1 MKIYD
6 IDDKVILDVP
16 VTKEAIHEQEL
27 SKSDY
32 VKLSWLSDAKQV
44 LPAGTYI
51 VPFSDGLHYRLL
63 EPYTPDQN
71 NEIEWKYQP
80 EFQHPLMWLSK
91 IPFTY
96 TTIDSSKKMSYT
108 SQDWPYLGLTT
119 SLLQV
124 VVDQIN
130 ALFGFTDDKDKFV
143 FEIMG
148 NVSAT
153 VNCTFSSTSIL
164 SALSTVANA
173 ASTDN
178 SVEWHLSWE
187 HKCLYFGQISVNLG
201 EEVPVLE
208 VGTNIGKVSV
218 TSTKDGYYNVFFP
231 QGSTRNISTRLT
243 NGHYLVSSLRLGL
256 NFPSGVSSVDAF
268 ANILS
273 VESNKKGDNFFRI
286 TLDLQYLQ
294 TYFNEPLTK
303 YGRDIY
309 VVRLRID
316 DCTVNARVE
325 GNKDGENTKIYSEYL
340 KNATDPDDNSDLE
353 NFLQFQDKITVG
365 KKVYI
370 DGGVN
375 TYNLPEENKELK
387 SEKFDLQYPD
397 GTIDIR
403 TNKNEPKQVL
413 ALTFDD
419 VYPHVDCYVYNV
431 RCRTSILKKQNSNE
445 DALDKDG
452 NPIKYSIWYF
462 RLAYPLSVQK
472 EGCLLNSD
480 GTPYTSV
487 LDGTTYYWYDYY
499 INSNKDII
507 DGYKAALQ
515 FKANSHD
522 GAYAQPLLGQPTAN
536 SGFEVQCHQSNTT
549 VKLDDGTTVKK
560 GDYEITYVKQN
571 DIIIPTTQADGL
583 YPRGDSMPDFKANE
597 AILYNIVMGANEI
610 KAAQDELLQKTQKE
624 IERRKQDLNNYSF
637 SACPNIFED
646 EKKNPHLYIGQ
657 KVIFN
662 DGASNVL
669 TTRVIK
675 LETKLDYSFEQSIT
689 VGNQKIKGT
698 TSQLKEDVQT
708 ILSGNWSGGG
718 GGLSYAQIDSLIK
731 NYDDKAKTT
740 FLRKD
745 ADDATE
751 HKLTMGA
758 AEVKGETKL
767 DGGVSLGDGTYSIS
781 KEGVARLA
789 GLVAEY
795 LQSKDFKPGTGV
807 GFDGTGF
814 GLTKNTSGKY
824 TMELDNLIVRM
835 KMIIAELEV
844 HEMTF
849 IGGTVVLSPCG
860 NRMDMVERYNAAGG
874 KIAES
879 DKTTAVEYYRCYFLA
894 SDGTQNVKNEWTAG
908 QLARCK
914 TNNITQPG
922 NYKDYQNQDYWRLCV
937 GVSSDPVTIAGR
949 QYHYVDLSNS
959 SSAQI
964 TLTDKSGVRHIVT
977 IGGVSRTLNST
988 PAAGDKVIGLGHAWD
1003 AERQNCALLS
1013 VASDDMGWTLYKGI
1027 THYDLPSGCIVNK
1040 FSISETIVTTD
1051 HFILRPYAAPSE
1063 MQTVAV
1069 VRGAY
1074 DDKAS
1079 YGHNDMVTCDGQTW
1093 IGSGIKIGETI
1104 TGQKPA
1110 IDSPYWSLAASKGI
1124 QGDKGDGYSISFLLN
1139 NVPVDVINFDT
1150 VKGLESATLEADFF
1164 NNSVAVNVNKAV
1176 ITCYDAE
1183 GNVLGSPIE
1192 ATNAENIVVDGGNL
1206 YLSKNCQYITTAAYD
1221 ADGKILVS
1229 KSIGVVR
1236 NGESV
1241 GVKDVTYKVINNVD
1255 ANASLNWDAQTAQ
1268 TAYPT
1273 QKPDKGK
1280 YCYVMTIVTYTD
1292 GSTTNS
1298 VSTSYTA
1305 KDGTSVTITDRKVE
1319 YAGADSGTTA
1329 PTTDWGTNVPQLEQ
1343 GKYLWTRT
1351 TITYSDGIPV
1361 VSYSVGRIGMDGAK
1375 GGTTHILYASSAN
1388 PRSESDVRTTIDAA
1402 HQYYG
1407 TYQDTE
1413 LNDDPKKYTNVT
1425 SWVLIKGDQGH
1436 TPTITIGSNGN
1447 WYIDGT
1453 DSGQKAQG
1461 DAGHTP
1467 SVTIGADGYW
1477 YIDGVR
1483 TSQKAQGDSYSVVF
1497 KLNDVRVDV
1506 LNFDDVTEMES
1517 ATFEADFFNQGVAV
1531 NVPKATMTCYDGEG
1545 NTLGSPIEIAD
1556 ASNIVA
1562 DGGNLYLS
1570 KSCKTITVQLL
1581 DSNSQTL
1588 GSASLGVL
1596 RNTITYG
1603 LTKMNDTAAT
1613 VKASDS
1619 TTNAA
1624 FKLHYNLHY
1633 KAVKMVG
1640 TVSRN
1645 VNIATITA
1653 TIENADNTMTVNALE
1668 GALSGEGSVS
1678 YDADN
1683 HPASSIP
1690 VTVKLTDG
1698 TVLYDTVP
1706 VTMEAGV
1713 AVDIN
1718 KNLGQIKQTVA
1729 NNAGRISTVSQKAD
1743 NISLKVSNMS
1753 RVLTVISHQLDNSA
1767 AASYVG
1773 TKSQRMISSTS
1784 RGFTYFFYLGDNT
1797 QVIHDTYGTPSECD
1811 TMAQELNGKRGAP
1824 GVLVI
1829 LSYDATS
1836 MSQKLLDE
1844 LEWWGLDP
1852 SMIGTWNSARIA
1864 FAFIGESNLGRGR
1877 GWWAKA
1883 SGASG
1888 VATTQ
1893 ARISN
1898 GHVVPQYDG
1907 GDTAQK
1913 NVLLAT
1919 GIDIE
1924 SHKITATA
1932 DNFMVRNNSG
1942 DQTFS
1947 IDRDGNIVGSGNASF
1962 RGKVYASG
1970 GEFTGTVTA
1979 AKIYGAYIN
1988 GGSITGTT
1996 VTGSA
2001 ITSTSADGKSVT
2013 KITGGQ
2019 LTTGTTNKLIIDT
2032 PGNEPGGVLRI
2043 TQDSDDVVKLGVTDT
2058 TGKAYADFKGAW
2070 KNETIA
2076 RNVCAGPYLMLG
2088 QWVGQGHGEDRNT
2101 FSFLSKNFMYVKH
2114 IDAEFLEVG
2123 GMRMIPVTLTDI
2135 DFVHF
2140 RGLKDIDEEY
2150 MSFSGRSQY
2159 NHPSELYF
2167 WNSSE
2172 ITFDLGD
2179 PAEYDDRGL
2188 VKNAGRILFIWQMG
2202 ARIIFKGTPN
2212 PTSGNTAACM
2222 YLGRK
2227 IRGETS
2233 IDSDCLGQ
2241 LNILMSDGKHWVMH
2255 YMND

>member
-164 SALSTVANA
+164 SALSTIANA

-243 NGHYLVSSLRLGL
+243 NGHYLASSLRLGL

-515 FKANSHD
+515 FKANSYD

-560 GDYEITYVKQN
+560 GDYGITYVKQN

-781 KEGVARLA
+781 KEGVATLA
-789 GLVAEY
+789 RLVAEY
-795 LQSKDFKPGTGV
+795 LQSPDYSKGTGQ
-807 GFDGTGF
+807 GFDGTGY
-814 GLTKNTSGKY
+814 GVTKDAKGKY

-835 KMIIAELEV
+835 KMIVAQLEV
-844 HEMTF
+844 HEMSF
-849 IGGTVVLSPCG
+849 IGGSVVLSPCG
-860 NRMDMVERYNAAGG
+860 NRMSIVEPLDADGN
-874 KIAES
+874 IIT
-879 DKTTAVEYYRCYFLA
+879 DTTGTTPDRYRCYFLA
-894 SDGTQNVKNEWTAG
+894 TDGDLSVSNRWAVG
-908 QLARCK
+908 QLARCQ
-914 TNNITQPG
+914 TNNITAPG
-922 NYKDYQNQDYWRLCV
+922 KYTDYENRKYWRLVV
-937 GVSSDPVTIAGR
+937 GMSKDPVKKGGKT
-949 QYHYVDLSNS
+949 YHWIDLSNS
-959 SSAQI
+959 MSKNI
-964 TLTDKSGVRHIVT
+964 TLTDAGGTVHIVT
-977 IGGVSRTLNST
+977 IGGVSDTMNSA
-988 PAAGDKVIGLGHAWD
+988 PKENDSVVGMGHQWD
-1003 AERQNCALLS
+1003 TERQD
-1013 VASDDMGWTLYKGI
+1013 VAIITAGGWTVYKDI
-1027 THYDLPSGCIVNK
+1027 NHYDLPHANIVNK
-1040 FSISETIVTTD
+1040 FGIDEVLVSSD
-1051 HFILRPYAAPSE
+1051 HYILRPYAQPDDE
-1063 MQTVAV
+1063 QTALCY
-1069 VRGAY
+1069 RGVY
-1074 DDKAS
+1074 DDTKY
-1079 YGHNDMVTCDGQTW
+1079 YGHNDIVNLEGQTW
-1093 IGSGIKIGETI
+1093 IASGVERGKSIQGK
-1104 TGQKPA
+1104 KPSA
-1110 IDSPYWSLAASKGI
+1110 DTPYWTVWVAKGTDGTELISLVLELMSGTYSWRDGQGKVATIAAYAMRGNYDITDAQDAS
-1124 QGDKGDGYSISFLLN
+1124 QFVWTRESADTEGDKGWN
-1139 NVPVDVINFDT
+1139 
-1150 VKGLESATLEADFF
+1150 
-1164 NNSVAVNVNKAV
+1164 
-1176 ITCYDAE
+1176 
-1183 GNVLGSPIE
+1183 GSH
-1192 ATNAENIVVDGGNL
+1192 
-1206 YLSKNCQYITTAAYD
+1206 
-1221 ADGKILVS
+1221 
-1229 KSIGVVR
+1229 
-1236 NGESV
+1236 
-1241 GVKDVTYKVINNVD
+1241 
-1255 ANASLNWDAQTAQ
+1255 
-1268 TAYPT
+1268 
-1273 QKPDKGK
+1273 
-1280 YCYVMTIVTYTD
+1280 
-1292 GSTTNS
+1292 
-1298 VSTSYTA
+1298 
-1305 KDGTSVTITDRKVE
+1305 
-1319 YAGADSGTTA
+1319 
-1329 PTTDWGTNVPQLEQ
+1329 
-1343 GKYLWTRT
+1343 
-1351 TITYSDGIPV
+1351 
-1361 VSYSVGRIGMDGAK
+1361 SVGRKTLDVSDTDMAGTWTSFVCTLHKATGEAVEAK
-1375 GGTTHILYASSAN
+1375 KL
-1388 PRSESDVRTTIDAA
+1388 D
-1402 HQYYG
+1402 
-1407 TYQDTE
+1407 
-1413 LNDDPKKYTNVT
+1413 
-1425 SWVLIKGDQGH
+1425 
-1436 TPTITIGSNGN
+1436 
-1447 WYIDGT
+1447 
-1453 DSGQKAQG
+1453 
-1461 DAGHTP
+1461 
-1467 SVTIGADGYW
+1467 
-1477 YIDGVR
+1477 
-1483 TSQKAQGDSYSVVF
+1483 F
-1497 KLNDVRVDV
+1497 KL
-1506 LNFDDVTEMES
+1506 
-1517 ATFEADFFNQGVAV
+1517 
-1531 NVPKATMTCYDGEG
+1531 
-1545 NTLGSPIEIAD
+1545 
-1556 ASNIVA
+1556 
-1562 DGGNLYLS
+1562 
-1570 KSCKTITVQLL
+1570 
-1581 DSNSQTL
+1581 
-1588 GSASLGVL
+1588 
-1596 RNTITYG
+1596 
-1603 LTKMNDTAAT
+1603 
-1613 VKASDS
+1613 
-1619 TTNAA
+1619 
-1624 FKLHYNLHY
+1624 
-1633 KAVKMVG
+1633 
-1640 TVSRN
+1640 
-1645 VNIATITA
+1645 
-1653 TIENADNTMTVNALE
+1653 
-1668 GALSGEGSVS
+1668 
-1678 YDADN
+1678 
-1683 HPASSIP
+1683 
-1690 VTVKLTDG
+1690 
-1698 TVLYDTVP
+1698 
-1706 VTMEAGV
+1706 
-1713 AVDIN
+1713 
-1718 KNLGQIKQTVA
+1718 
-1729 NNAGRISTVSQKAD
+1729 
-1743 NISLKVSNMS
+1743 
-1753 RVLTVISHQLDNSA
+1753 
-1767 AASYVG
+1767 
-1773 TKSQRMISSTS
+1773 
-1784 RGFTYFFYLGDNT
+1784 
-1797 QVIHDTYGTPSECD
+1797 
-1811 TMAQELNGKRGAP
+1811 
-1824 GVLVI
+1824 
-1829 LSYDATS
+1829 
-1836 MSQKLLDE
+1836 
-1844 LEWWGLDP
+1844 
-1852 SMIGTWNSARIA
+1852 
-1864 FAFIGESNLGRGR
+1864 
-1877 GWWAKA
+1877 
-1883 SGASG
+1883 
-1888 VATTQ
+1888 
-1893 ARISN
+1893 
-1898 GHVVPQYDG
+1898 
-1907 GDTAQK
+1907 
-1913 NVLLAT
+1913 
-1919 GIDIE
+1919 
-1924 SHKITATA
+1924 
-1932 DNFMVRNNSG
+1932 
-1942 DQTFS
+1942 
-1947 IDRDGNIVGSGNASF
+1947 
-1962 RGKVYASG
+1962 
-1970 GEFTGTVTA
+1970 
-1979 AKIYGAYIN
+1979 
-1988 GGSITGTT
+1988 
-1996 VTGSA
+1996 
-2001 ITSTSADGKSVT
+2001 
-2013 KITGGQ
+2013 
-2019 LTTGTTNKLIIDT
+2019 
-2032 PGNEPGGVLRI
+2032 
-2043 TQDSDDVVKLGVTDT
+2043 
-2058 TGKAYADFKGAW
+2058 
-2070 KNETIA
+2070 
-2076 RNVCAGPYLMLG
+2076 
-2088 QWVGQGHGEDRNT
+2088 
-2101 FSFLSKNFMYVKH
+2101 
-2114 IDAEFLEVG
+2114 
-2123 GMRMIPVTLTDI
+2123 
-2135 DFVHF
+2135 
-2140 RGLKDIDEEY
+2140 
-2150 MSFSGRSQY
+2150 
-2159 NHPSELYF
+2159 
-2167 WNSSE
+2167 
-2172 ITFDLGD
+2172 
-2179 PAEYDDRGL
+2179 
-2188 VKNAGRILFIWQMG
+2188 
-2202 ARIIFKGTPN
+2202 
-2212 PTSGNTAACM
+2212 
-2222 YLGRK
+2222 
-2227 IRGETS
+2227 
-2233 IDSDCLGQ
+2233 
-2241 LNILMSDGKHWVMH
+2241 
-2255 YMND
+2255 